1 MVANI
6 IAEDLGWLIL
16 VDSWKSL
23 IGLLE
28 KEKSIKMALKKQ
40 WFQTNKQTNNG
51 FRTSWSVGEIP
62 GQGAKIPYFF

>member
-40 WFQTNKQTNNG
+40 WFQTNKQTMVSG
-51 FRTSWSVGEIP
+51 LP
-62 GQGAKIPYFF
+62 GV